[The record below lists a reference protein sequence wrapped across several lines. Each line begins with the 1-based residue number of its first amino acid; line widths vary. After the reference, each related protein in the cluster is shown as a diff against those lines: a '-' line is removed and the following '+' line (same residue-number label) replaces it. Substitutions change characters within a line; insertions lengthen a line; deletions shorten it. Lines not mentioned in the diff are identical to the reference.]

1 MIFQIHS
8 AWDVMTLHCF
18 EGRSGTLV
26 LAFRC
31 PLGLRDN
38 SCHSWR
44 GLRRSITAVPHSP
57 IPIVTN
63 VPGSGIAVLVAKV
76 QLAEIE
82 APFFVN
88 DMAAWAGDAVRPTS
102 NGPGVY
108 VPVKS
113 SPR

>member
-1 MIFQIHS
+1 MP
-8 AWDVMTLHCF
+8 M
-18 EGRSGTLV
+18 
-26 LAFRC
+26 
-31 PLGLRDN
+31 
-38 SCHSWR
+38 
-44 GLRRSITAVPHSP
+44 
-57 IPIVTN
+57 VTK
-63 VPGSGIAVLVAKV
+63 VPGSGTAVVVARV